1 MQVTI
6 TLPDILP
13 KERVSQLIKKMEEF
27 FTKEGISA
35 EIQRD
40 MLSDDPWEHL
50 NIDEIA
56 VDAGIEDFAEN
67 HDHYLYG
74 IPKR

>member
-27 FTKEGISA
+27 FTTEGIPA
-35 EIQRD
+35 EIQQD
-40 MLSDDPWEHL
+40 VLSDDPWDNL
-50 NIDEIA
+50 NIDEL
-56 VDAGIEDFAEN
+56 DNEPYDR
-67 HDHYLYG
+67 
-74 IPKR
+74 KTT